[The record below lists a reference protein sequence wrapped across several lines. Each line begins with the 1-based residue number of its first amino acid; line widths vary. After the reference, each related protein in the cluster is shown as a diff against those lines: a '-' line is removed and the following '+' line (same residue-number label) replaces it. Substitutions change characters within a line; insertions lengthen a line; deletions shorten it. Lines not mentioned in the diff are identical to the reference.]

1 MLSKV
6 YYRFYAV
13 SYQKCTVGV
22 KGLTIKKISWIERN
36 RKNLLT
42 RKFFTRFI
50 FNAKISRSTVQ
61 GEGTKKDPIVLDEV
75 KGRQRPPKRGGA
87 RPQAKTNAHGAAAK
101 PQCKRC
107 SQERHQPDKCPA
119 KSVTCHKCNRKGHFS
134 VQCFSK
140 TTAAATHE
148 LSLDMAFLGMAFL
161 GMAFLG
167 MAFLGMV
174 TSAQE
179 PSWTTTLLLGNR
191 QITFKFDRG

>member
-1 MLSKV
+1 M
-6 YYRFYAV
+6 
-13 SYQKCTVGV
+13 
-22 KGLTIKKISWIERN
+22 
-36 RKNLLT
+36 
-42 RKFFTRFI
+42 
-50 FNAKISRSTVQ
+50 VQ
-61 GEGTKKDPIVLDEV
+61 GEGTKKDTIVLDEV

-101 PQCKRC
+101 SQCKRC

-161 GMAFLG
+161 GM
-167 MAFLGMV
+167 V

-179 PSWTTTLLLGNR
+179 PSWTITLMLGNR
-191 QITFKFDRG
+191 QITFKFDTGAEVTAVSEEVYQSLGQGNLQRSSKALYGW